1 MLQTYINN
9 INHNRYLKINYK
21 NQYNYSQLYQI
32 IINIRF
38 KKNLNNKF
46 AILCIFFLF
55 HDILLKNGFLIILQ
69 KRSKKILGIKFI
81 LQRNLM
87 YKFLNFLIINF
98 FNQPEIQNNFKL
110 NSFDNNG
117 NYILSLNNI
126 SDYFFEKLIHN
137 VNYKNV
143 LNNFNITYIFKFKNN
158 NNILDHIL
166 YLNMFKLYF
175 L

>member
-1 MLQTYINN
+1 MYFFFILLYIIKKCFFNYIKGNKKYHTCDNN
-9 INHNRYLKINYK
+9 RSIRLDLLEKYVLDSINDLLKKCND
-21 NQYNYSQLYQI
+21 I
-32 IINIRF
+32 I
-38 KKNLNNKF
+38 
-46 AILCIFFLF
+46 
-55 HDILLKNGFLIILQ
+55 LKNGFLIILQ

-143 LNNFNITYIFKFKNN
+143 LNNFNMTYIFKFKNN